1 MAKARMLHKTIS
13 TSQDVNKLSL
23 PSKLL
28 VTWMIAHADDE
39 GKLRGESNY
48 IKAII
53 VPMLNWSS
61 RKIDKYL
68 NEIES
73 AGLIYRWEH
82 NNEWFIEFVQWNEH
96 QTIRKDR
103 FIPSKLP
110 SYTNKSGENKSTNEQ
125 PTDNQKTAQLNV
137 IEGNKNESN
146 LTTEGFKK
154 TSEESSYRGL
164 EKLRKTVKE
173 FGLNKKKN

>member
-1 MAKARMLHKTIS
+1 MLHKAIS

-28 VTWMIAHADDE
+28 VTWMIPHADDK
-39 GKLRGESNY
+39 GRLRGESNY

-73 AGLIYRWEH
+73 VGLIYRWEH
-82 NNEWFIEFVQWNEH
+82 NNEWFIEFVKWNEH

-125 PTDNQKTAQLNV
+125 PTDNQKTTQLNV
-137 IEGNKNESN
+137 IEDNKSESN
-146 LTTEGFKK
+146 STAKSFKK
-154 TSEESSYRGL
+154 TSEENSSRGL
-164 EKLRKTVKE
+164 EKLRETMSDLR
-173 FGLNKKKN
+173 LNKGS